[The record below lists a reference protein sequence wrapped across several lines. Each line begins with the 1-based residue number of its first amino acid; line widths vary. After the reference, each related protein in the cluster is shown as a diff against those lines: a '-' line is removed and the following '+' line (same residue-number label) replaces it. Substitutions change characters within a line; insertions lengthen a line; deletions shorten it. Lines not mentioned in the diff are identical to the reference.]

1 MMAKNRYNPP
11 SILNKEIDM
20 RRLVVLFILGC
31 VIITG
36 AIAAAQPEIPRFI
49 PIEPQ
54 PPVPFA
60 YTVPLE
66 PATWEEVVAQLP
78 VAPSAPAPSDSCA
91 AAPSLNLSPADGGQA
106 IVNSYT
112 ESASDPILNCTWGI
126 PSRPSGYR
134 TAWYKVTPPTGGT
147 LVVEALPNAE
157 YQENYDTIIAIHT
170 GSCANL
176 VTLTCNDDTNGFLS
190 HATALVQQGV
200 TYYIEV
206 ADWHFGVNGTARL
219 SLIAYMTETDSYW
232 QWVDET
238 VTTLSRHT
246 AVQVGTDF
254 YIIGGLT
261 ETGSTPVR
269 TQANRKYNTVT
280 RQWTSLVP
288 MPTIASTCLDNSG
301 YAATDSA
308 YINGKIYLPSGYAG
322 NPNAYCGVH
331 MVYDIASNSW
341 STANPNTQWPAPLGW
356 SQLVEYPPVNG
367 YFMIGGLTG
376 TPLTTNANPTDD
388 LYLFTPDSG
397 GGTWLLQD
405 EMDQA
410 RYGHVAA
417 LLGDNICV
425 VGGINNLNQVI
436 SDGQCYDLGQSTW
449 GALPPLNYPRFN
461 AGSAV
466 GPDGRW
472 YVFGGTNASLN
483 SISPTEV
490 YDPVSNTW
498 QVLDVRYNLGAVKI
512 NGPDRPPR
520 SWVQGDFV
528 GGTLWVFGGEQM
540 VGSSASSTLNLI
552 EQLPLFTA
560 WPQQLLLPIIRNS
573 PVIGEPND
581 TFPQAQPHPPNHTV
595 FYNFANDADYYD
607 VYRFDLLATGPAQIY
622 LRHIPANANYD
633 LLLYDA
639 NKTLLDSSR
648 NIGSLDEEIGQTT
661 MGAGAYYVVVVRAYP
676 LTNAPTGYYSLR
688 IEQ

>member
-1 MMAKNRYNPP
+1 
-11 SILNKEIDM
+11 M

-49 PIEPQ
+49 PIEPEL
-54 PPVPFA
+54 PVPFT

-91 AAPSLNLSPADGGQA
+91 AAPSLNLSQPADGGQA
-106 IVNSYT
+106 IVNNYT
-112 ESASDPILNCTWGI
+112 ESASDPILNCTWGT
-126 PSRPSGYR
+126 PSRPAGYR
-134 TAWYKVTPPTGGT
+134 TAWYKVTAPTGGT

-170 GSCANL
+170 GSCSSLSTVA
-176 VTLTCNDDTNGFLS
+176 CNDDTNGILS
-190 HATALVQQGV
+190 RASTLVQQGI
-200 TYYIEV
+200 TYYIEI

-219 SLIAYMTETDSYW
+219 SLIAYITDSDNYW

-238 VTTLSRHT
+238 TTPLSRHT
-246 AVQVGTDF
+246 TVQVGNDF
-254 YIIGGLT
+254 YIFGGLT

-269 TQANRKYNTVT
+269 TPVSYKYSTIT

-301 YAATDSA
+301 YAATDGA
-308 YINGKIYLPSGYAG
+308 YVNGKIYIPSGFAG
-322 NPNAYCGVH
+322 NANAYCGVH

-341 STANPNTQWPAPLGW
+341 STATPNTYWPAPLGW
-356 SQLVEYPPVNG
+356 SQLIEYPAVNG

-376 TPLTTNANPTDD
+376 TPLTTNANPTNDI
-388 LYLFTPDSG
+388 YLFTPDSG
-397 GGTWLLQD
+397 GGTWQPQD
-405 EMDQA
+405 DMDQA

-417 LLGDNICV
+417 LLGDEICV

-436 SDGQCYDLGQSTW
+436 SDGQCYDLGQSNW
-449 GALPPLNYPRFN
+449 DAIPPLNFPRFN

-498 QVLDVRYNLGAVKI
+498 QVLDVRYNLGTI
-512 NGPDRPPR
+512 SGPDRPAR

-528 GGTLWVFGGEQM
+528 GGTLWVFGGEQ
-540 VGSSASSTLNLI
+540 VIGSTSFTLRLI
-552 EQLPLFTA
+552 EQLNLFTT
-560 WPQQLLLPIIRNS
+560 WPEQVLFPIIRNS
-573 PVIGEPND
+573 PVNGEPND
-581 TFPQAQPHPPNHTV
+581 TFSQAQAHPPNQTV
-595 FYNFANDADYYD
+595 FYNFFDDGDYFD
-607 VYRFDLLATGPAQIY
+607 IYRFDLLATGPAYIY
-622 LRHIPANANYD
+622 LRNIPANANYD

-639 NKTLLDSSR
+639 NKTLLGSSR
-648 NIGSLDEEIGQTT
+648 NIGSIDEHIGQTT
-661 MGAGAYYVVVVRAYP
+661 MGAGAYYVVVIRAYP
-676 LTNAPTGYYSLR
+676 LTNTPTDYYSLR
-688 IEQ
+688 VEP